1 MADQKTNS
9 LAIVQ
14 RDVIAVVQERVQSY
28 VVTGQLVLPQNYS
41 VENAMKSAWLAI
53 QAAKDRNDK
62 PAVEVCTKDSIAN
75 SILRMVVLGLTPAK
89 TQCYFIVY
97 GNSLT
102 LQPSYFGDMHTAKS
116 VDESIDYISAEV
128 VYKGDE
134 FKYSK
139 LKGRTIIDKHTLD
152 LSRVNKDAIVAAYCS
167 IIRKD
172 GSEDTTLMTIDE
184 IYQSWKQSKMSP
196 IDDNGKLKPG
206 STHFKFKADM
216 CKKTVTHRACK
227 MIINPSSDKNLLA
240 EVYKD
245 IEAENA
251 ELEAQEMIDTE
262 ANTVPFEVDEGTGE
276 VTEPAIDD
284 LP

>member
-1 MADQKTNS
+1 MADKTNA

-14 RDVIAVVQERVQSY
+14 RDVIAVVQDKVQSY
-28 VVTGQLVLPQNYS
+28 VGSGQLVLPQNYS
-41 VENAMKSAWLAI
+41 VENAMKAAWLAI
-53 QAAKDRNDK
+53 QAAKDRNEK

-97 GNSLT
+97 GNQLT
-102 LQPSYFGDMHTAKS
+102 LQPSYFGDMHTAKQ

-139 LKGRTIIDKHTLD
+139 VKGRTVIDKHTLD
-152 LSRVNKDAIVAAYCS
+152 LSRVNKDAIIAAYCS
-167 IIRKD
+167 IVRKD
-172 GSEDTTLMTIDE
+172 GSEDTTLMTMGE
-184 IYQSWKQSKMSP
+184 IEQAWRQSKMSP
-196 IDDNGKLKPG
+196 FDDAGKLKPG
-206 STHFKFKADM
+206 STHYKFKADM

-227 MIINPSSDKNLLA
+227 LIINPSSDKNLLA

-251 ELEAQEMIDTE
+251 ELEAQEMIDVE
-262 ANTVPFEVDEGTGE
+262 ANGTPFEVDEGTGE
-276 VTEPAIDD
+276 VTATASDE